1 VSQEYGQLEA
11 LQVTVLLEENA
22 GYNSSFLSQHGMSLL
37 LEAWHGGSKPGKRT
51 ILFDTGQS
59 AQPVLHNM
67 QLLGKDPQDID
78 LIFLSHCHYD
88 HTGGL
93 VGILEAS
100 KRCRVPIVGHPSI
113 YRPHFSLKPTFQS
126 LGMGPDC
133 SREAIEKAGGELIL
147 SADPMPLMPGAVS
160 TGEINDRVSF
170 EKSPTLSL
178 QTIHEGKKVSD
189 YMVDDSSLIFIT
201 EEGLII
207 ITGCS
212 HAGITSIVEAAVRL
226 TGIEHVSALIGGFH
240 LVDADQA
247 RISRTVQTITSMEVD
262 NIYAG
267 HCTGF
272 KAEANLFMELG
283 ERFQKLHT
291 GMTIKYQ

>member
-1 VSQEYGQLEA
+1 MSREYGQLEA

-22 GYNSSFLSQHGMSLL
+22 GYDSSFLSQHGMSLL
-37 LEAWHGGSKPGKRT
+37 LEAWHGGSSPGKRT

-100 KRCRVPIVGHPSI
+100 KRRRIPIVGHPLI
-113 YRPHFSLKPTFQS
+113 HRPHFSLKPFFQS
-126 LGMGPDC
+126 VGMGPEC
-133 SREAIEKAGGELIL
+133 SREAIEKAGGELIH

-160 TGEINDRVSF
+160 TGEINERVSF

-178 QTIHEGKKVSD
+178 QTIQGGKNVSD
-189 YMVDDSSLIFIT
+189 YMADDSSLIFIL

-240 LVDADQA
+240 LIDADQA
-247 RISRTVQTITSMEVD
+247 RISRTVESLISMEID

-272 KAEANLFMELG
+272 KAESSLFMELG
-283 ERFQKLHT
+283 TRFQKLHT
-291 GMTIKYQ
+291 GMAKIF